1 MAKAPYFP
9 PPPPIPP
16 KTRLFQRMPP
26 AVFVPIMGVFGLG
39 LAWRRAVDTMG
50 APDAIGDLILGAV
63 TLIYI
68 FGLMAYMMKLIQ
80 RPGTFSEDLGVL
92 PGRAGLT
99 TMALSGY
106 LLAATVVPFSPMA
119 SGAILFASLLAHLTV
134 LGWVVFALLT
144 GPRQA
149 RIVTPV
155 WHLLFAGFILIPLAA
170 LPLGVQG
177 LAQAGFWGGLA
188 AAIAIW
194 GASIAQFLKLRIPA
208 PLRPL
213 LAVHLAPA
221 SIGAMAAFML
231 GEVQI
236 GYLLS
241 SVALIIL
248 SALLF
253 FNRWLTE
260 AGFSPFWGA
269 FTFPLAAFCG
279 LLHMLAGLVG
289 SEFLR
294 VIAGLSLVIATL
306 VILPIL
312 YKILQMWAK
321 GVLAVKTNAAQA

>member
-9 PPPPIPP
+9 PPPPIPTR
-16 KTRLFQRMPP
+16 TRLFQRMPP
-26 AVFVPIMGVFGLG
+26 AVFVPVLGAFGLG
-39 LAWRRAVDTMG
+39 LAWRRAVGTMG
-50 APDAIGDLILGAV
+50 APDAIGEVILGAV

-68 FGLMAYMMKLIQ
+68 FGLIGYMMKLIQ
-80 RPGTFSEDLGVL
+80 GPHTFAEDLGVL
-92 PGRAGLT
+92 PGRIGLT
-99 TMALSGY
+99 AMALSGY

-119 SGAILFASLLAHLTV
+119 AGAILFASVVAHMTV
-134 LGWVVFALLT
+134 AVWVIALLIT
-144 GPRQA
+144 GPQQA
-149 RIVTPV
+149 RIVSPA
-155 WHLLFAGFILIPLAA
+155 WHLLFAGVILIPMAA
-170 LPLGVQG
+170 VPLGVQG

-236 GYLLS
+236 AYALS
-241 SVALIIL
+241 VVALIIL
-248 SALLF
+248 TALLSCF
-253 FNRWLTE
+253 RWLTE

-279 LLHMLAGLVG
+279 LLHMLSDLTG